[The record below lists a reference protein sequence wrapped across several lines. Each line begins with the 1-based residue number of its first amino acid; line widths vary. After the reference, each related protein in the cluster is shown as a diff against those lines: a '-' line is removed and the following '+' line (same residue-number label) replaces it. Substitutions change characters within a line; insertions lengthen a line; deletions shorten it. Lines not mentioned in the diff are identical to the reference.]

1 MKLPIGWLND
11 YVSTEELT
19 PEELAD
25 KLLSVGFEV
34 EEIIRLGADIDR
46 VVAGKILDI
55 KKHID
60 KSAWWMWGARSPPS

>member
-34 EEIIRLGADIDR
+34 EEIIRLGADI
-46 VVAGKILDI
+46 AKYSTSKNISTPI
-55 KKHID
+55 NC